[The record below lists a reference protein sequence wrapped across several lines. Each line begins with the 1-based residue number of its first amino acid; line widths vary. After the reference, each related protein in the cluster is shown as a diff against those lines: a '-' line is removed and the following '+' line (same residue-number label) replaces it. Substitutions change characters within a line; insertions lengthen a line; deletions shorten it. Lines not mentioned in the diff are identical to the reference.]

1 MVYAEGMSKEHVQ
14 LSAADRAALAAL
26 VSKGTASVRE
36 LKRGLGLLAL
46 AEGETLTAVA
56 QHQQVSI
63 QTVANWRNGYEA
75 KGLAMLQDARRP
87 GRPVTIDGG
96 QRAQVTALACSEAPA
111 GHGQW
116 SLRLLAEKVVELGY
130 CETISHTYV
139 GEILKKT
146 NSSRI

>member
-1 MVYAEGMSKEHVQ
+1 MKKQHVK
-14 LSAADRAALAAL
+14 LNEADRAALEAL
-26 VSKGTASVRE
+26 VSKGTASVRTM
-36 LKRGLGLLAL
+36 KRALGLLAL
-46 AEGETLTAVA
+46 DKGVTLSAVA
-56 QHQQVSI
+56 THQGVTI
-63 QTVANWRNGYEA
+63 QTVGHWRDRYAA
-75 KGLAMLQDARRP
+75 KGLAGLKDGPRP
-87 GRPVTIDGG
+87 GRPSVIDGR

-111 GHGQW
+111 GHSQW